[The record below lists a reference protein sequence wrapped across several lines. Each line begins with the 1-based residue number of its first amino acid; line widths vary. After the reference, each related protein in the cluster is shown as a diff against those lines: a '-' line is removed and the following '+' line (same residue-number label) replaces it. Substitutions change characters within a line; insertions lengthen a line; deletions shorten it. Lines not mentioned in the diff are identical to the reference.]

1 MASTEKVGKKPGSTH
16 ISLRTLTQA
25 KLDRLT
31 RAFPGAKQLLARPEP
46 RRLTHLMTLEF
57 DTREKRLID
66 GAARSCGVDASRFMR
81 NGIFLL
87 ADGFPVKGSSRRQRR
102 PA

>member
-1 MASTEKVGKKPGSTH
+1 MASTEKVGKTPGSTH

-46 RRLTHLMTLEF
+46 
-57 DTREKRLID
+57 RLID